1 MSDSPTIVI
10 SFKDLE
16 PQEELR
22 EKIQRG
28 CRALAEEF
36 PETTRFEITLTPE
49 GLGHSAHGH
58 VTGKQTEVAAH
69 HEAMEVGAAA
79 NRLMDMLER
88 LLRKVHDK
96 HRFAARRDERREQ
109 QRRRG

>member
-1 MSDSPTIVI
+1 MSDTPTIVV

-16 PQEELR
+16 PQEDLR
-22 EKIQRG
+22 EKLELG

-36 PETTRFEITLTPE
+36 PETTRFEVTLAPE
-49 GLGHSAHGH
+49 GLGHTAHGH
-58 VTGKQTEVAAH
+58 VTGRQTEVAAH
-69 HEAMEVGAAA
+69 HEALELGAAA
-79 NRLMDMLER
+79 NRLMDMLEK

-96 HRFAARRDERREQ
+96 HRFVGRREEKLEH